1 MKILVLAKNP
11 SEADLLEKMM
21 KNVQK
26 TYSNFHWEV
35 TTKPADFRSALA
47 TYRIAAHSESDD
59 YRDCSDLVWPEPSVF
74 LKDTKLKESVWTDIQ
89 EKVIPALNRAVLD
102 ISKLTISAEELQK
115 LLRSISDAKK
125 GFVLQHP
132 DGYSIGVNTTDNVD
146 VSLSTA
152 DIASML
158 AASWIFGAK
167 GVRIS

>member
-1 MKILVLAKNP
+1 
-11 SEADLLEKMM
+11 M

-26 TYSNFHWEV
+26 TYPNFQWEV
-35 TTKPADFRSALA
+35 TTQPTDFKSALGA
-47 TYRIAAHSESDD
+47 YRIAAHSDGNT
-59 YRDCSDLVWPEPSVF
+59 YRDCADLIWPEPSVF
-74 LKDTKLKESVWTDIQ
+74 LKNAKLKESVWADIQ
-89 EKVIPALNRAVLD
+89 EKVIPVLNRAVLD
-102 ISKLTISAEELQK
+102 ISKLTISAEEMQK

-125 GFVLQHP
+125 SFVLDHP
-132 DGYSIGVNTTDNVD
+132 DGYTIGVNTTEHVD